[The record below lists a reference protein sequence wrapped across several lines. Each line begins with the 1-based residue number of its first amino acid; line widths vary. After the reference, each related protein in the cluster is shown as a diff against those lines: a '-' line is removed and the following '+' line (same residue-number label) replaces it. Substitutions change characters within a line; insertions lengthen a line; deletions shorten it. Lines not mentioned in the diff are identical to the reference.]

1 VLDEMENPDVTTLAQ
16 LVSAAMGKEIEAW
29 LKDRKNRRSI
39 PHRLEKSGYVQVRN
53 DTAKDGLW
61 KVNGTRQVVYGK
73 SALPA
78 RDRLKAAGNL
88 MQER

>member
-1 VLDEMENPDVTTLAQ
+1 MYPF
-16 LVSAAMGKEIEAW
+16 
-29 LKDRKNRRSI
+29 
-39 PHRLEKSGYVQVRN
+39 RN

-61 KVNGTRQVVYGK
+61 KVNGARQGVYGK